1 MKKLRWMRLLV
12 PLMILV
18 FMATGCEGPEAK
30 VIAEVNGDQITQKQL
45 DQHYR
50 MVLSYY
56 RQQIGPVDESKDKE
70 VVANLKDSSY
80 EDLVVQRL
88 VWQEA
93 GRRNIKV
100 DEKQVEKDIKT
111 VKEQKDAQE
120 ENGYKKFLDENGFDE
135 EFLKQEW
142 RTQNLYFELRNE
154 VSKNETV
161 SDQEVEA
168 YYNDNKDQFKH
179 EAGVQI
185 YHILVET
192 EQTAQEVLD
201 KLAAGQPFAELASAY
216 SIDTGSK
223 ISGGDVGVV
232 NANTNFVEPFK
243 TEALQLDP
251 GELLTK
257 PVKTEFGYHIIKAGD
272 KLVEGVWPL
281 DKYKEDIR
289 ATLLQNKQDQVFN
302 SFLEDLRT
310 KAEIK
315 DYREKDK

>member
-18 FMATGCEGPEAK
+18 FMATGCNDPEPK
-30 VIAEVNGDQITQKQL
+30 VIAEVNGDQITQEQL

-50 MVLSYY
+50 LVLSYY

-93 GRRNIKV
+93 ERRNIKV
-100 DEKQVEKDIKT
+100 DEKQVEEDMKT
-111 VKEQKDAQE
+111 IKEQKDAQE

-135 EFLKQEW
+135 EFIKQEW
-142 RTQNLYFELRNE
+142 RTQNLYFELRND
-154 VSKNETV
+154 VAKNETV
-161 SDQEVEA
+161 TDQEVET
-168 YYNDNKDQFKH
+168 YYNENKEQFKH

-192 EQTAQEVLD
+192 EATAQEVLD
-201 KLAAGQPFAELASAY
+201 KLAAGESFAELASAY
-216 SIDTGSK
+216 SIDPGSK
-223 ISGGDVGVV
+223 TRGGDVGVV

-272 KLVEGVWPL
+272 KLAEGVWPL
-281 DKYKEDIR
+281 EKYQEAIR

-302 SFLEDLRT
+302 RFLEDLHS

-315 DYREKDK
+315 DYRKKDK

>member
-1 MKKLRWMRLLV
+1 MRKLRWMRLLI
-12 PLMILV
+12 PLMIMV
-18 FMATGCEGPEAK
+18 FMATGCGEPQAK

-100 DEKQVEKDIKT
+100 DEKQVEEDIKT
-111 VKEQKDAQE
+111 VRDQKNAQQ
-120 ENGYKKFLDENGFDE
+120 ENGYQKFLDENGFDE

-154 VSKNETV
+154 VAKSETV
-161 SDQEVEA
+161 NDSEVEA
-168 YYNDNKDQFKH
+168 YYNENKEQLRH

-185 YHILVET
+185 FHILVET
-192 EQTAQEVLD
+192 EQAAQEVLD
-201 KLAAGQPFAELASAY
+201 KLAAGQSFAEVASTY

-223 ISGGDVGVV
+223 IRGGDVGVV

-272 KLVEGVWPL
+272 KLAEGVWPL

-289 ATLLQNKQDQVFN
+289 ATLLQNKQDQVYN
-302 SFLEDLRT
+302 SFLENLRAR
-310 KAEIK
+310 AEIK
-315 DYREKDK
+315 DYRGKNK